1 MFDIL
6 GIVLN
11 ALTGTFRMKS
21 KTQKDAKLFCN
32 DSDNDSNMDFL
43 PLCMVALSINTM
55 GSTITQGSKF
65 SPRPKRSIYT
75 NFINQDKMV
84 QKAILRTNYI
94 MDSLPSDPKW
104 VTDYLNMLFKDASDK
119 KWTCPDS
126 YTYDNFKYY
135 HKGLS
140 DYCNVS
146 LDDSSDLYRVPNEL
160 FHIEA
165 LPTYNLRRLSIDGES
180 QSWFGFSK
188 YIQEFVR
195 MANPNCDSFLKK
207 ECEGLYPLDLAS
219 DLADKHGNKTDQIM
233 SYYFMTF
240 VKEISEYIQVEKYGS
255 MSKFRES
262 SIYAD
267 RGLEYYGELYYES
280 LLQLYIAY
288 GPKRKVMNLLKKG
301 K

>member
-6 GIVLN
+6 GIVFN
-11 ALTGTFRMKS
+11 VLTGTFRMKS

-84 QKAILRTNYI
+84 QKVILKNNYI

-119 KWTCPDS
+119 KWTSPGL

-140 DYCNVS
+140 DYCNVR
-146 LDDSSDLYRVPNEL
+146 LDDESYLYRIPNEL
-160 FHIEA
+160 FD
-165 LPTYNLRRLSIDGES
+165 IDASPILNMISKS
-180 QSWFGFSK
+180 QSGFDFST
-188 YIQEFVR
+188 YIREFVV
-195 MANPNCDSFLKK
+195 MVGPNDDSFLKK
-207 ECEGLYPLDLAS
+207 ECEGLYPLALAS
-219 DLADKHGNKTDQIM
+219 DLADRHGNKTDQIM

-255 MSKFRES
+255 MLEFGES
-262 SIYAD
+262 SIYTD

>member
-11 ALTGTFRMKS
+11 VLTDTFKIKS

-32 DSDNDSNMDFL
+32 DNDSNMDFL

-55 GSTITQGSKF
+55 DSTRAQGSKF
-65 SPRPKRSIYT
+65 SPRPNRSIYT

-84 QKAILRTNYI
+84 QKAILKNNDI

-119 KWTCPDS
+119 KWTRPGL
-126 YTYDNFKYY
+126 YTYDNIKYY

-140 DYCNVS
+140 DFYDVR
-146 LDDSSDLYRVPNEL
+146 LDDGSYLYKVPNER

-165 LPTYNLRRLSIDGES
+165 FPTFKLRRFSIDGES
-180 QSWFGFSK
+180 QSWFDFST
-188 YIQEFVR
+188 YIREFVR
-195 MANPNCDSFLKK
+195 MANPDSDSFLKK
-207 ECEGLYPLDLAS
+207 EYEERYPLALAS
-219 DLADKHGNKTDQIM
+219 YLADKHGNKSNQIM
-233 SYYFMTF
+233 SYYMMTF
-240 VKEISEYIQVEKYGS
+240 VKEISEYIQEEKYGS
-255 MSKFRES
+255 LLEFGGS
-262 SIYAD
+262 SIYTD

>member
-11 ALTGTFRMKS
+11 VLIDTFKIKS

-32 DSDNDSNMDFL
+32 DNDNDSNMDFL

-55 GSTITQGSKF
+55 NLTRVHGSKF
-65 SPRPKRSIYT
+65 SPRPNRSIYT
-75 NFINQDKMV
+75 NFINQDKLV
-84 QKAILRTNYI
+84 QKAILKNNDI

-104 VTDYLNMLFKDASDK
+104 VTDYLRMLFKDASDK
-119 KWTCPDS
+119 KWTRPDL

-140 DYCNVS
+140 IHYNVR
-146 LDDSSDLYRVPNEL
+146 LDDESYLYRIPNEL
-160 FHIEA
+160 FD
-165 LPTYNLRRLSIDGES
+165 IDAS
-180 QSWFGFSK
+180 PITNMISKSRSGFSFSR
-188 YIQEFVR
+188 YIDEFVR
-195 MANPNCDSFLKK
+195 MVNPNDDSFLKK
-207 ECEGLYPLDLAS
+207 ECEGLYPLALAS
-219 DLADKHGNKTDQIM
+219 TLANNHGDKSNQIM
-233 SYYFMTF
+233 SYYMMTF
-240 VKEISEYIQVEKYGS
+240 VKEISEYIQLEKYEGVLELDELS
-255 MSKFRES
+255 IRTDRE
-262 SIYAD
+262 
-267 RGLEYYGELYYES
+267 LEYYGELYYES